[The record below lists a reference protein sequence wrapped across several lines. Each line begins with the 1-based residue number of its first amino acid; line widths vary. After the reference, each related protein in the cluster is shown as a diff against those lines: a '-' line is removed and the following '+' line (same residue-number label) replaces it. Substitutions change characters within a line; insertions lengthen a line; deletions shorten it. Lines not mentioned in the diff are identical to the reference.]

1 MKHSILLHHW
11 KKHNESFKLSLAG
24 SLICSCTLNTR
35 CLNGHLGLEKLY
47 ATSLLLAKEP
57 LIKSGSNRLSV
68 KMFWFKA
75 WNALISRAIAKFCN
89 AYVHGWTVVE

>member
-1 MKHSILLHHW
+1 LSHHW
-11 KKHNESFKLSLAG
+11 KKHNESFKPSLAG
-24 SLICSCTLNTR
+24 SLICSCPLNTR

-75 WNALISRAIAKFCN
+75 WNARHKCVMGRAIAKFCN